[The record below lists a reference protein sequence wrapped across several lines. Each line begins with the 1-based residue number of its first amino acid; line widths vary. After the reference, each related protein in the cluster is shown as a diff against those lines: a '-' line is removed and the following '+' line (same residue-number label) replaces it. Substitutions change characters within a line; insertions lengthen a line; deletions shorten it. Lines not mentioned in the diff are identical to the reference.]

1 MQITPLLFEVHP
13 SSGVPIYRQIMDQV
27 RAQIA
32 GGKLATGD
40 VLPSVRQMA
49 AELGINM
56 MTVSKA
62 YSKLEADGILS
73 RSRGQGM
80 VVDEQNCV
88 GSVSDR
94 RKELQPFAEQLVVR
108 GIQLDLTIVQLVAGR
123 LDGGRFPF
131 NFRGNGADLL
141 EDLPHFLGRQFFFVF
156 LVKLGL
162 SGIGIEFLD
171 LLVDQRDRVLEPRQ
185 IRFDFL
191 HLAEGFFSLNP
202 VFRYTRRLFEHRTSF
217 LRLRT
222 KDKIH
227 AALVDD
233 GIAVAA
239 DAGV

>member
-108 GIQLDLTIVQLVAGR
+108 GIQLDLTDEQVITV
-123 LDGGRFPF
+123 
-131 NFRGNGADLL
+131 
-141 EDLPHFLGRQFFFVF
+141 
-156 LVKLGL
+156 VKN
-162 SGIGIEFLD
+162 S
-171 LLVDQRDRVLEPRQ
+171 QRE
-185 IRFDFL
+185 
-191 HLAEGFFSLNP
+191 
-202 VFRYTRRLFEHRTSF
+202 
-217 LRLRT
+217 
-222 KDKIH
+222 
-227 AALVDD
+227 
-233 GIAVAA
+233 
-239 DAGV
+239 